1 MVVYPVCALPQTAC
15 RHALGAIDDDIA
27 MGAGLV
33 ELDSIQIKANAKRN
47 GFTLCLVGM
56 GGVLLSALWLTFLP
70 DVMQLAGFFLTC
82 VSIVA
87 ILIGWFKVRE
97 PVYSF
102 SLQRDRLSYVNRFG
116 GWQLDWGNI
125 QRVDVPRILQ
135 GLEQK
140 PLELVGIRVKH
151 YEPLLDCIS
160 PRLASNIL
168 MQQRAL
174 LLQADSEQC
183 QTGRCY
189 SANLLEQDRYKSA
202 SGKLYTGMKAMFA
215 HRMARMREVLGY
227 DLFVYQSELDRPAED
242 FVRLL
247 RDCQQQ
253 TVKD

>member
-1 MVVYPVCALPQTAC
+1 MCALSKASGC
-15 RHALGAIDDDIA
+15 LAVGILDDDIV

-33 ELDSIQIKANAKRN
+33 ELDGIYIKAHAKRN
-47 GFTLCLVGM
+47 GFTLCLVGIC
-56 GGVLLSALWLTFLP
+56 GVVLSSLWLTFLP
-70 DVMQLAGFFLTC
+70 EVMQLAGFFLTC
-82 VSIVA
+82 ASLVA

-97 PVYSF
+97 PVHSF
-102 SLQRDRLSYVNRFG
+102 SLHRDRLSYVNRFG
-116 GWQLDWGNI
+116 GWQLDWDNI

-160 PRLASNIL
+160 LRLASNIL

-202 SGKLYTGMKAMFA
+202 SGKRYTGMKAMFA

-227 DLFVYQSELDRPAED
+227 DLFVYQSDLDRPAED

-247 RDCQQQ
+247 RECQQQ
-253 TVKD
+253 TVLNQD